1 MLTIIED
8 GDSTWT
14 VIAAD
19 GELRIF
25 SRDESGEWTELSV
38 SEDGDQVDGDKSVML
53 EELYGRQGDAGE
65 DDEEQDE
72 EEGSEEDEEEPEEPE
87 MEEDEESEADAE
99 PEEEPKKSRRR
110 PAGTRSKR

>member
-14 VIAAD
+14 VIAAE

-25 SRDESGEWTELSV
+25 SREQSGEWTEFSLSD
-38 SEDGDQVDGDKSVML
+38 DGDRVEADKSVML
-53 EELYGRQGDAGE
+53 EELYGRR
-65 DDEEQDE
+65 DDEEDESQGE
-72 EEGSEEDEEEPEEPE
+72 EEDSGEDEEEPEEPE
-87 MEEDEESEADAE
+87 MEEDEE

-110 PAGTRSKR
+110 PAGARSKR